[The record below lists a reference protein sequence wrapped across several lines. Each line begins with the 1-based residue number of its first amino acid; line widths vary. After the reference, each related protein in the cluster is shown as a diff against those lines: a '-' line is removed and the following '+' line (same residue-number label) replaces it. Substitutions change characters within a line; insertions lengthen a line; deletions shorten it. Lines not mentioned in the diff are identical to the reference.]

1 MYPRCVPNDGPR
13 FIERV
18 SGGDAGLTSTSN
30 CFSSDARPER
40 IAPPVRPRNGL
51 ASWSLSASDPSGQEK
66 DVFTICL
73 EFLADCCPS
82 CGVPREPGLCP
93 RCGVEVGES
102 DEVAEIAKAR
112 AKALESLDLHL
123 QELVERFGAL
133 PDGNIVVTN
142 DQFATAVSD
151 AEIFQRLGEMTSLGA
166 ELEALDVNDRTVVGG
181 KLRKAM
187 EGRVAQVE
195 ALLATC
201 EELSLFDPQGPA
213 QEFRTVAA
221 QSGRYGAKL
230 TQAFMKVLVAET
242 IPVAREAGA
251 EMQELL
257 HGFPYGKRI
266 SELAEEMEAWIVPDF
281 DARAAL
287 VLGRPGRYSDDY
299 GFLDA
304 GAVFGAFADQEA
316 PFHALAECARR
327 YFSHLIGAGPVREVG
342 IESFLIVP
350 AVGLAT
356 LDRPLGAHRIS
367 RSLYGLLDSAAT
379 ADAEA
384 VQRLVDRTITESEL
398 IFHAVEQI
406 RRGFKL
412 LAAGEEAGL
421 ADDAVI
427 LKTIMDSYKELA
439 ETSFRTYGWLV
450 VDLEKVKNGEALSQD
465 STPPTM
471 GTLTAQLEASRELVA
486 QQLAAS
492 SDSALRNACGHAQY
506 RWDALAEEVHDMR
519 TDQRWSLENLEL
531 SVESMG
537 SAIAGADAGYICFL
551 ASGRAEL
558 KKPEWAG
565 NGPPGLLAQVAD
577 ATFSARGFRVIELQD
592 QGRTVLISFDDTPE
606 MFALMSTLGGM
617 TTLAGDDD
625 VVRVLD
631 QTGQPLLD
639 VEVAAFREAS
649 EAPLKFKDLA
659 IMAPFFSNAART
671 TGDRDRA
678 LFESLVLLANQV
690 SITLVEDAERD
701 DFGASSMLKTADR
714 LGYVIDF
721 ARARGGAHDEETK
734 GLMRRLARCRSFAFR
749 AAQNAGQAG
758 TQFMD
763 EFRSLSDWIST
774 REIVWPPQL

>member
-1 MYPRCVPNDGPR
+1 MR
-13 FIERV
+13 
-18 SGGDAGLTSTSN
+18 
-30 CFSSDARPER
+30 
-40 IAPPVRPRNGL
+40 
-51 ASWSLSASDPSGQEK
+51 
-66 DVFTICL
+66 L
-73 EFLADCCPS
+73 EFLAECCPQ
-82 CGVPREPGLCP
+82 CGEPREPGLCP
-93 RCGVEVGES
+93 QCGVEVGES
-102 DEVAEIAKAR
+102 EEVAEIAKAR
-112 AKALESLDLHL
+112 GKALESVDQCL
-123 QELVERFGAL
+123 QELIERFSAL
-133 PDGNIVVTN
+133 PDGNIIVSN

-151 AEIFQRLGEMTSLGA
+151 AKIFEQLGEMTSLGS
-166 ELEALDVNDRTVVGG
+166 ELEALDVNDRAVVGG

-187 EGRVAQVE
+187 EGRIAQVE
-195 ALLATC
+195 GLLATC

-213 QEFRTVAA
+213 QELRSVAA
-221 QSGRYGAKL
+221 ESGRYGARL
-230 TQAFMKVLVAET
+230 TQAFMKILVAET

-251 EMQELL
+251 DMQELL
-257 HGFPYGKRI
+257 DGFPYGDRI
-266 SELAEEMEAWIVPDF
+266 SELLGEMEAWIVPDF

-287 VLGRPGRYSDDY
+287 VLGRPGRYSDDH

-304 GAVFGAFADQEA
+304 GAVFGAFSDQAA
-316 PFHALAECARR
+316 PFEALAECARR
-327 YFSHLIGAGPVREVG
+327 YFSHLIGVGPVREVG
-342 IESFLIVP
+342 IESFLIFP

-367 RSLYGLLDSAAT
+367 RSIYGLLDSAAT

-406 RRGFKL
+406 QRGFKL

-421 ADDAVI
+421 ADDAAI

-450 VDLEKVKNGEALSQD
+450 VDLEKVKNGETPSQG

-471 GTLTAQLEASRELVA
+471 GTLTAQLEASHEPAA

-519 TDQRWSLENLEL
+519 TDQRWSLEDLEL

-537 SAIAGADAGYICFL
+537 SAIAGADAGYTCFL

-565 NGPPGLLAQVAD
+565 NGPPGLLAFVAE

-592 QGRTVLISFDDTPE
+592 QGRTVQIDYGGTPD
-606 MFALMSTLGGM
+606 MLALMSTLGGM
-617 TTLAGDDD
+617 TTLAGDRD
-625 VVRVLD
+625 VVKVLD
-631 QTGQPLLD
+631 QAGQTLLD

-649 EAPLKFKDLA
+649 EALPKFKDLA
-659 IMAPFFSNAART
+659 ILAPFFSNAVRT
-671 TGDRDRA
+671 TGDPDHA
-678 LFESLVLLANQV
+678 LLESLTLMAFQV
-690 SITLVEDAERD
+690 STTALEDAEQGD
-701 DFGASSMLKTADR
+701 GGASSMLKTADR

-721 ARARGGAHDEETK
+721 ARARGGTHGGETK
-734 GLMRRLARCRSFAFR
+734 GLMRRLSRCRSFAFG
-749 AAQNAGQAG
+749 AAQGDGNAA
-758 TQFMD
+758 TQFME
-763 EFRSLSDWIST
+763 EFRTLSDWIST
-774 REIVWPPQL
+774 RGIVWPPQL